1 MNTNVN
7 TAVLLVFT
15 GNANRPL
22 ATAICA
28 ELNVPMGKAMVGRF
42 SDGELQVEIEENVRR
57 QEVFVVQ
64 PTCAPTAD
72 NFMELL
78 ALVDAL
84 KRASAAS
91 VTAVIPYLGYARQD
105 RRPRSARVPIT
116 AKVAAKMIG
125 SVGTDRVLTV
135 DLHADQIQ
143 GFFDIPL
150 DNVYASPV
158 LLADI
163 WRDYGNDDLIV
174 VSPDVGGVVRARALA
189 KRLDDADLAIIDKR
203 RPRANEATVMNII
216 GEVKR
221 QGLRARRRHRR
232 HRRHA
237 VRGGGGAEEERCAQ
251 GRRVLHASGAVGAGD
266 PESQW
271 IGARRAGRHRHDSVV
286 GGGEELHED
295 PPAVGGGASGGNDS
309 KDCVRRVGEFAVRR
323 LKESVVSGHSP
334 G

>member
-1 MNTNVN
+1 M
-7 TAVLLVFT
+7 
-15 GNANRPL
+15 
-22 ATAICA
+22 
-28 ELNVPMGKAMVGRF
+28 
-42 SDGELQVEIEENVRR
+42 QVEIEENVRR

-174 VSPDVGGVVRARALA
+174 VSPDVGGVVRAQSAGQT
-189 KRLDDADLAIIDKR
+189 
-203 RPRANEATVMNII
+203 PR
-216 GEVKR
+216 
-221 QGLRARRRHRR
+221 
-232 HRRHA
+232 
-237 VRGGGGAEEERCAQ
+237 
-251 GRRVLHASGAVGAGD
+251 
-266 PESQW
+266 
-271 IGARRAGRHRHDSVV
+271 
-286 GGGEELHED
+286 
-295 PPAVGGGASGGNDS
+295 
-309 KDCVRRVGEFAVRR
+309 
-323 LKESVVSGHSP
+323 
-334 G
+334 